1 MGQYNKHIV
10 KAIQVLLDN
19 FIIYNKFFDVRNNL
33 TYEQMYVLM
42 QWEDGVTL
50 TDFLSDYGYSR
61 SAGIQIVD
69 KLIENKYLKKE
80 VCKDDKRMKSI
91 CRTDLGLAYSNKIKK
106 HYDIEVERLLS
117 ELTIN
122 DEKGILKFLTRINNK
137 VNL

>member
-19 FIIYNKFFDVRNNL
+19 FIIYNRFFDVRNNL
-33 TYEQMYVLM
+33 TYEQMYILM
-42 QWEDGVTL
+42 QWSDGVTL

-69 KLIENKYLKKE
+69 KLIENKYLRKE
-80 VCKDDKRMKSI
+80 VCKDDKRMKAI
-91 CRTDLGLAYSNKIKK
+91 YRTELGNAYSNKIQKI
-106 HYDIEVERLLS
+106 YDIEVEKLLS
-117 ELTIN
+117 DLTIN

-137 VNL
+137 TEV

>member
-10 KAIQVLLDN
+10 NAIQVLLDN

-42 QWEDGVTL
+42 QWEDGITI
-50 TDFLSDYGYSR
+50 TDFLSDYGYAR
-61 SAGIQIVD
+61 SSGMQIVD

-80 VCKDDKRMKSI
+80 ICKDDKRMKSI
-91 CRTDLGLAYSNKIKK
+91 CRTELGKAYANKIRIS
-106 HYDIEVERLLS
+106 YDIEVEKLLA

-122 DEKGILKFLTRINNK
+122 DEKGILKFLTRINNRNK
-137 VNL
+137 